1 MKSQILKTVMCITCI
16 LTINA
21 SYAQWSTT
29 GTNIYNNNAGN
40 VGIGTSTTIASSA
53 QLEVKSTTKGFLA
66 PRMTKTQRDA
76 ILSPAQGLL
85 IFQTNNT
92 PGFYYYDGSWKQVSP
107 NSANKTL
114 SNLTSPTAINLDLLP
129 ATGFSKH
136 LGSVTAPWGNAYLTG
151 ATVAAQ
157 AITKYNSS
165 IADPQIMVEELEND
179 YARLSFKNSTGA
191 SYWTIAG
198 LTSTIINDARLN
210 FYNSN
215 YGDVMS
221 LTGSGNVGI
230 GTYNPTY
237 KLDVCG
243 TIRAKEMRVSTGWCD
258 YVFADDYKLMPLSE
272 VEKFI
277 SENKHLP
284 GIAPASIV
292 ESEGLQV
299 GEMTANM
306 MEKIEE
312 LTLYVIAQQKQIELL
327 QVQLN
332 NSK

>member
-1 MKSQILKTVMCITCI
+1 MKSQILKTLLIVTCI

-21 SYAQWSTT
+21 SFAQWSTS
-29 GTNIYNNNAGN
+29 GTNIYNNNSGN
-40 VGIGTSTTIASSA
+40 VGIGTSTTIAASA

-76 ILSPAQGLL
+76 IVSPAQGLL
-85 IFQTNNT
+85 IYQTNNT

-114 SNLTSPTAINLDLLP
+114 SNLSTPTSINVDLLP
-129 ATGFSKH
+129 ATGFIKH
-136 LGSVTAPWGNAYLTG
+136 LGSTTAPWGNVYCGGIIAS
-151 ATVAAQ
+151 Q
-157 AITKYNSS
+157 ASTKYNSS
-165 IADPQIMVEELEND
+165 ISDPQIMIEESEND

-191 SYWTIAG
+191 SYWTVAG
-198 LTSTIINDARLN
+198 LTSNIVNDARLN
-210 FYNSN
+210 FYNSS

-258 YVFADDYKLMPLSE
+258 YVFADDYDLMPLSE

-277 SENKHLP
+277 SVNK
-284 GIAPASIV
+284 
-292 ESEGLQV
+292 
-299 GEMTANM
+299 
-306 MEKIEE
+306 
-312 LTLYVIAQQKQIELL
+312 
-327 QVQLN
+327 
-332 NSK
+332 